1 MRDRSIRYATWGA
14 IALLVLAS
22 GCGRSPQPEAETTP
36 TPAPSEAPE
45 LVYRDINLTETD
57 NEGNVLWKLEADIAE
72 YEQDGFQAAL
82 QTVEGEFYDPE
93 GKAITVSAEGGRV
106 LPRERRLELS
116 GTVEAV
122 AEPLSLALSADT
134 IEWLPEDNKLAAIG
148 NVVVRQTERQIE
160 MKGDRLDADL
170 STYYLR
176 LSLDPSETQTSESD
190 TPVAD
195 ESAGESSSE
204 SPAIVITAVEPPLD
218 VTTQIV
224 EWDTVTDVVR
234 SSGGVVI
241 THREQEVTFRG
252 KSLIYELASQTATL
266 EGEVKAVAIDR
277 AELEADRV
285 QWDVN
290 QELAIATGNVFYKQS
305 GAQNVSVRGQKGT
318 ADLRTNSIALE
329 GAGSQVT
336 TQFTLP

>member
-1 MRDRSIRYATWGA
+1 MKELPFRHLTGGA
-14 IALLVLAS
+14 IALILLLVA
-22 GCGRSPQPEAETTP
+22 GCGRSPQPEAQTP
-36 TPAPSEAPE
+36 IPAPSEAPE

-57 NEGNVLWKLEADIAE
+57 NDGNVLWKLEADIAE
-72 YEQDGFQAAL
+72 YEQDGFQASL

-106 LPRERRLELS
+106 LPREKRLELS

-122 AEPLSLALSADT
+122 AEPLSLALSADK
-134 IEWLPEDNKLAAIG
+134 IEWRPEDNKLAAIG
-148 NVVVRQTERQIE
+148 NVIVRQTERQIE

-170 STYYLR
+170 STNYLR
-176 LSLDPSETQTSESD
+176 LSLDPPDTSTSEPDASA
-190 TPVAD
+190 PD
-195 ESAGESSSE
+195 EAAAEP
-204 SPAIVITAVEPPLD
+204 PAIVITSVDPPLD

-252 KSLIYELASQTATL
+252 KSLTYELASQTATL

-290 QELAIATGNVFYKQS
+290 EELAIATGNVFYKQS
-305 GAQNVSVRGQKGT
+305 GAENLTVRGQKGT
-318 ADLRTNSIALE
+318 ADLRTNTIALE